1 MWLFREVSAPYL
13 FFLAQLNPVIQWRS
27 KFFKLRSRDLIK
39 LSGVEI
45 LSTVKLSFIQN
56 DFATQSLP
64 FTDVWFS
71 DFFVSEWANL
81 HDEIS
86 NKKYV
91 SKYNIVSQIGAMLR
105 SVFLQVIRQRGNVI
119 KILRP

>member
-1 MWLFREVSAPYL
+1 MILRHNLYL
-13 FFLAQLNPVIQWRS
+13 LQMFDSVI
-27 KFFKLRSRDLIK
+27 
-39 LSGVEI
+39 
-45 LSTVKLSFIQN
+45 
-56 DFATQSLP
+56 
-64 FTDVWFS
+64 
-71 DFFVSEWANL
+71 FFVSEWANL